1 MDISHIWEIFLTN
14 HYMIKAQ
21 STSVY
26 DHVIYNSNILRLHH
40 SVINYFILP
49 FILTFHSL
57 VDVTKYLQHPSF
69 LIKISQTC
77 LYKSSLVSQVCPRFF
92 HLQAVEAAM
101 GCNLLFLPVLFEN
114 NAFSADP
121 FTTYRAIFCCKMV
134 YLIHHFIPCAWN
146 SIQHIAYLETMYA
159 LQKYSHLFTEC
170 LICINTVLV
179 TNGTRTDRRSTGP
192 SHMEGSCCS
201 LQSILTSGQ
210 ATIDALQDV
219 KSMRGECRGLTCQEG
234 ALSCSMQDTPGLICS
249 TKSRLSGLDV
259 FGWE

>member
-1 MDISHIWEIFLTN
+1 
-14 HYMIKAQ
+14 
-21 STSVY
+21 
-26 DHVIYNSNILRLHH
+26 
-40 SVINYFILP
+40 
-49 FILTFHSL
+49 
-57 VDVTKYLQHPSF
+57 
-69 LIKISQTC
+69 
-77 LYKSSLVSQVCPRFF
+77 
-92 HLQAVEAAM
+92 M

-134 YLIHHFIPCAWN
+134 YLIHHFMPCAWN
-146 SIQHIAYLETMYA
+146 SIQHIAHLETMYA
-159 LQKYSHLFTEC
+159 LQKYSHLFIEC

-179 TNGTRTDRRSTGP
+179 TDGTRTDRSSTGP

-249 TKSRLSGLDV
+249 TVIITQLVQKMNDYILLYYSYKSKA
-259 FGWE
+259 